1 MSLQNLMDNLMETVL
16 KKMILTVFLKFI
28 LQENDFMTKIVLKL
42 N

>member
-28 LQENDFMTKIVLKL
+28 SRENDFMAKIVLKL